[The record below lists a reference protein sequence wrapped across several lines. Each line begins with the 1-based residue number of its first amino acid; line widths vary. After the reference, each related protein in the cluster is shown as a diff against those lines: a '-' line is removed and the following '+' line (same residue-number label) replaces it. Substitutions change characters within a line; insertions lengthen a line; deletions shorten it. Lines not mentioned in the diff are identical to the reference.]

1 MHCTEAAD
9 LAQDNPH
16 PQSLYPE
23 DTCGEAWHAEIDCEL
38 ALMARAHDADSTQAH
53 RVREH
58 NQLRRYVGE
67 AQGRITSD
75 IEEIQKVQRKPVRGF
90 RILYTVT
97 GFSLSTLNSRCL
109 GELCLRP
116 TERICPVYW
125 IVLPPVP
132 VPVWCVSTQSNRGI
146 AHPT

>member
-1 MHCTEAAD
+1 MRYDAKSICAPNLNRLDFSDNDLGHDGHRYTEADD
-9 LAQDNPH
+9 LAQDKGQ
-16 PQSLYPE
+16 PQSLHAE

-75 IEEIQKVQRKPVRGF
+75 IEEIQKWTTETR
-90 RILYTVT
+90 T
-97 GFSLSTLNSRCL
+97 GQDFCTPLEVFPCL
-109 GELCLRP
+109 L
-116 TERICPVYW
+116 
-125 IVLPPVP
+125 
-132 VPVWCVSTQSNRGI
+132 
-146 AHPT
+146 